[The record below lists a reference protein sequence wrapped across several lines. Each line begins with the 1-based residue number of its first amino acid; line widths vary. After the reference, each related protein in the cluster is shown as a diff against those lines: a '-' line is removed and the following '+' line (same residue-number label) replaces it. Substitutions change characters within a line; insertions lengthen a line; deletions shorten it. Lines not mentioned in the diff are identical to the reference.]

1 MIKLR
6 RYLKPFIVSILIVIG
21 LLYVQAQTELAL
33 PDYMSK
39 IITNGIQ
46 AGGFEDAVMDVCS
59 KDTYDLMKVFM
70 SEEDQKTLD
79 EHYTLVESQNIDEAT
94 LKKYPD
100 AKDKDIYVLNDKADR
115 TALNHIMVKPLL
127 LATGIQTSEQAEQ
140 MLSQLPEGVTIAQA
154 IEMMPKEQLAEMTEG
169 IDEKFDT
176 LGESSMTI
184 AASNGVKM
192 EYKTLGR
199 DTDAVQNNY
208 ILKIGGMMLGI
219 ALLGSAAAITVG
231 YFSSRIGAGVSKK
244 LRQDVFNKVQ
254 HFSTTEFNKFSTA
267 SLITRTTNDIQQI
280 QMVVVMCL
288 RVIVYSPIIGFGAL
302 IKVLN
307 SANSMAWIIGVV
319 LVILF
324 GVIITTFMIVLPKFT
339 IVQKLVDKLNLVM
352 RENLSGMLVI
362 RAFGNEKLAEE
373 RFDEA
378 NKNTWKVNL
387 FVNRVMNTVMP
398 IMMLVMNCVSLAIVW
413 FGAKQ
418 IDLGTL
424 AIGDMMA
431 FMQYSMQIIMSFVMI
446 SMIMIMIPRAAVAA
460 KRVNEVLEMEPSIE
474 DPKEPKHF
482 DENKKGYVEF
492 KNVSFSYPD
501 AAEHVL
507 SNISFTAKPGE
518 TTAFIGSTGSGK
530 STLIQLVPRFYD
542 ATEGEV
548 LIDGINVKDVTQ
560 HDLREKIGLVPQTGV
575 LFSGT
580 IGSNIRYG
588 NPTATDEELD
598 VISDIAQATEFI
610 SSKEEKY
617 ETPIAQGG
625 TNVSGGQKQRLSIAR
640 AIAKNPEI
648 YIFDDS
654 FSALDFKTDA
664 ALRKALNELCQKTK
678 STVLLVGQRI
688 SSIMQADQII
698 VLDEGKIAG
707 IGTHDELMKNCSV
720 YQEIALSQ
728 LSKEEL
734 GNE

>member
-154 IEMMPKEQLAEMTEG
+154 IEMMPKEQLAEMTDG

-231 YFSSRIGAGVSKK
+231 YFSSRIGAGVSRK

-362 RAFGNEKLAEE
+362 RAFGNEKHAEE

-542 ATEGEV
+542 VTEGEV

-588 NPTATDEELD
+588 NPDATDEELD
-598 VISDIAQATEFI
+598 VISGIAQATEFI

-664 ALRKALNELCQKTK
+664 ALRKALNELCQETK

-688 SSIMQADQII
+688 SSIMQADQIV

>member
-1 MIKLR
+1 MFKLR
-6 RYLKPFIVSILIVIG
+6 RYLKPFIVSIFIVVG
-21 LLYVQAQTELAL
+21 LLYVQAQTELTL

-46 AGGFEDAVMDVCS
+46 SGGFENSVMDVWS
-59 KDTYDLMKVFM
+59 EDTFDLMRVFM
-70 SEEDQKTLD
+70 SEEDKNKVEEYYTFIDNKEIDQK
-79 EHYTLVESQNIDEAT
+79 I
-94 LKKYPD
+94 
-100 AKDKDIYVLNDKADR
+100 KDKYSNIGEMDIYVLNKDVDKE
-115 TALNHIMVKPLL
+115 ALNSLLAKPLL
-127 LATGIQTSEQAEQ
+127 LATGVKTSSETEGMMA
-140 MLSQLPEGVTIAQA
+140 QLPAGMSLVDAL
-154 IEMMPKEQLAEMTEG
+154 EMMPKEQLDSMIEG
-169 IDEKFDT
+169 VDKQFEV
-176 LGESSMTI
+176 LGESSMSI

-192 EYKTLGR
+192 EYEALGGN
-199 DTDAVQNNY
+199 TSTVQTNY
-208 ILKIGGMMLGI
+208 IMSIGGMMLVI
-219 ALLGSAAAITVG
+219 ALIGTTASITVG
-231 YFSSRIGAGVSKK
+231 FFSAKIGAGVSKK
-244 LRQDVFNKVQ
+244 LRRDVFEKVQ

-280 QMVVVMCL
+280 QMVVVMSL
-288 RVIVYSPIIGFGAL
+288 RIIVYSPIIGFGAL

-319 LVILF
+319 LIILF
-324 GVIITTFMIVLPKFT
+324 GLIVTTFAVALPKFT
-339 IVQKLVDKLNLVM
+339 VIQKLVDKLNLVM

-362 RAFGNEKLAEE
+362 RAFGNEKLSEE

-378 NKNTWKVNL
+378 NKNTMKVNL
-387 FVNRVMNTVMP
+387 FVNRVMSTVMP
-398 IMMLVMNCVSLAIVW
+398 LMMLVMNCVSLAIVW

-431 FMQYSMQIIMSFVMI
+431 FMQYAMQIIMSFIMI

-460 KRVNEVLEMEPSIE
+460 KRVNEVLDMEPSIV
-474 DPKEPKHF
+474 DPLEPKQF
-482 DENKKGYVEF
+482 DNHKKGYVEF

-501 AAEHVL
+501 AAEKVL
-507 SNISFTAKPGE
+507 SHISFTAKPGE

-542 ATEGEV
+542 ATDGEV
-548 LIDGINVKDVTQ
+548 LIDGINVKEVAQ
-560 HDLREKIGLVPQTGV
+560 HDLREKIGLVPQKGV
-575 LFSGT
+575 LFAGS

-588 NPTATDEELD
+588 KQDATDEELD
-598 VISDIAQATEFI
+598 EISRIAQASEFI
-610 SSKEEKY
+610 DSKEERY
-617 ETPIAQGG
+617 DTPIAQGG

-664 ALRKALNELCQKTK
+664 ALRKALNELCEKTQ

-688 SSIMQADQII
+688 SSIMHADQII
-698 VLDEGKIAG
+698 VLDEGKVAG
-707 IGTHDELMKNCSV
+707 IGKHEELMKNCSV

-734 GNE
+734 GHE

>member
-6 RYLKPFIVSILIVIG
+6 KYLKPFIISILAVVG
-21 LLYVQAQTELAL
+21 LLFIQAQSELAL

-59 KDTYDLMKVFM
+59 KDTYELMKVFM
-70 SEEDQKTLD
+70 SEQDQAVLD
-79 EHYTLVESQNIDEAT
+79 QNYTLVEMGQAEQEIEEKFPETMYQDT
-94 LKKYPD
+94 
-100 AKDKDIYVLNDKADR
+100 YVLNEDANRD
-115 TALNHIMVKPLL
+115 TLNQLMMKPLL
-127 LATGIQTSEQAEQ
+127 LAVGIESSDEAQQ
-140 MLSQLPEGVTIAQA
+140 MLTQLPEGITLAMALQMVPQEQIDALTAQVDA
-154 IEMMPKEQLAEMTEG
+154 QFE
-169 IDEKFDT
+169 T
-176 LGESSMTI
+176 LGESSMMI
-184 AASNGVKM
+184 AASQGVKQ
-192 EYKTLGR
+192 EYQKLGC
-199 DTDAVQNNY
+199 DIDQIQTDY
-208 ILKIGGMMLGI
+208 ILYTGGKMLLI
-219 ALLGSAAAITVG
+219 AFVGAVAAISVG
-231 YFSSRIGAGVSKK
+231 YFSAKIGSGISRK

-280 QMVVVMCL
+280 QMVVVMSL
-288 RVIVYSPIIGFGAL
+288 RIIVYAPIIGLGAL
-302 IKVLN
+302 FKVLN
-307 SANSMAWIIGVV
+307 SANSMAWIVAVV
-319 LVILF
+319 LMILLV
-324 GVIITTFMIVLPKFT
+324 VIIVTFAIVLPKFK
-339 IVQKLVDKLNLVM
+339 IIQKLVDRLNLVM

-362 RAFGNEKLAEE
+362 RAFGNEKHSEE
-373 RFDEA
+373 RFDKA
-378 NKNTWKVNL
+378 NQDTMKVNL
-387 FVNRVMNTVMP
+387 FVNRVMSTVMP
-398 IMMLVMNCVSLAIVW
+398 IMMFVMNCVSLAIVW

-431 FMQYSMQIIMSFVMI
+431 FMQYAMQIIMAFIMI
-446 SMIMIMIPRAAVAA
+446 AMIMVMLPRASVAA
-460 KRVNEVLEMEPSIE
+460 NRVNEILDMKPSII
-474 DPKEPKHF
+474 DPVEPKQF
-482 DENKKGYVEF
+482 DENKKGIIEF
-492 KNVSFSYPD
+492 KDVSFSYPD
-501 AAEHVL
+501 ASEEVL
-507 SNISFTAKPGE
+507 SHISFTAYPGQ

-542 ATEGEV
+542 VTSGEI
-548 LIDGINVKDVTQ
+548 LIDGVNIKEVTQ
-560 HDLREKIGLVPQTGV
+560 HDLREKIGLVPQKGV

-588 NPTATDEELD
+588 NPQATDEMLD
-598 VISDIAQATEFI
+598 EVCDIAQASEFI
-610 SSKEEKY
+610 QSKPEKY
-617 ETPIAQGG
+617 ETLIAQGG

-664 ALRKALNELCQKTK
+664 ALRKALNELCERTN

-688 SSIMQADQII
+688 SSIMHASQII
-698 VLDEGKIAG
+698 VLDEGKIVG
-707 IGTHDELMKNCSV
+707 IGTHEELLKTCSI

-734 GNE
+734 GHE

>member
-140 MLSQLPEGVTIAQA
+140 MLAQLPEGITIAQA
-154 IEMMPKEQLAEMTEG
+154 IEMMPKEQLAEMTDG

-231 YFSSRIGAGVSKK
+231 YFSSRIGAGVSRK

-362 RAFGNEKLAEE
+362 RAFGNEKHAEE

-474 DPKEPKHF
+474 DPKEPKRF

-698 VLDEGKIAG
+698 VLDEGKVAG

>member
-59 KDTYDLMKVFM
+59 KDTYDLMRVFM

-100 AKDKDIYVLNDKADR
+100 AKGKDIYVLNDKADR

-140 MLSQLPEGVTIAQA
+140 MLSQLPEGVTLAQA
-154 IEMMPKEQLAEMTEG
+154 IEMMPKEQLAEMTDG

-231 YFSSRIGAGVSKK
+231 YFSSRIGAGVSRK

-362 RAFGNEKLAEE
+362 RAFGNEKHAEE

-542 ATEGEV
+542 VTEGEV

-588 NPTATDEELD
+588 NPSATDEELD
-598 VISDIAQATEFI
+598 VISEIAQATEFI
-610 SSKEEKY
+610 ASKEEKY

-688 SSIMQADQII
+688 SSIMHADQIV

>member
-625 TNVSGGQKQRLSIAR
+625 TNVSGGQKQRLPHPPCPPPR
-640 AIAKNPEI
+640 R
-648 YIFDDS
+648 
-654 FSALDFKTDA
+654 
-664 ALRKALNELCQKTK
+664 LRPAPRCP
-678 STVLLVGQRI
+678 GWR
-688 SSIMQADQII
+688 
-698 VLDEGKIAG
+698 
-707 IGTHDELMKNCSV
+707 
-720 YQEIALSQ
+720 
-728 LSKEEL
+728 SK
-734 GNE
+734 GWQ

>member
-140 MLSQLPEGVTIAQA
+140 MLAQLPEGVTIAQA
-154 IEMMPKEQLAEMTEG
+154 IEMMPKEQLASMTEG

-184 AASNGVKM
+184 AASNGVKT
-192 EYKTLGR
+192 EYEALGR
-199 DTDAVQNNY
+199 DTDTIQNNY
-208 ILKIGGMMLGI
+208 IIKIGAMMLGI
-219 ALLGSAAAITVG
+219 ALLGSIAAITVG
-231 YFSSRIGAGVSKK
+231 FFSSRIGAGVSRK

-288 RVIVYSPIIGFGAL
+288 RIIVYSPIIGFGAL

-324 GVIITTFMIVLPKFT
+324 GVIITTFMIVLPKFAV
-339 IVQKLVDKLNLVM
+339 VQKLVDKLNLVM

-362 RAFGNEKLAEE
+362 RAFGNEKHAEE

-474 DPKEPKHF
+474 DPKDPKHF

-492 KNVSFSYPD
+492 RNVSFSYPD

-588 NPTATDEELD
+588 NPNATDEELD

-610 SSKEEKY
+610 ASKEEKY

-688 SSIMQADQII
+688 SSIMSADQIV

>member
-140 MLSQLPEGVTIAQA
+140 MLAQLPEGVTIAQA
-154 IEMMPKEQLAEMTEG
+154 IEMMPKEQLASMTEG

-184 AASNGVKM
+184 AASNGVKT
-192 EYKTLGR
+192 EYEALGR
-199 DTDAVQNNY
+199 DTDTIQNNY
-208 ILKIGGMMLGI
+208 IIKIGAMMLGI
-219 ALLGSAAAITVG
+219 ALLGSIAAITVG
-231 YFSSRIGAGVSKK
+231 FFSSRIGAGVSRK

-288 RVIVYSPIIGFGAL
+288 RIIVYSPIIGFGAL

-324 GVIITTFMIVLPKFT
+324 GVIITTFMIVLPKFAV
-339 IVQKLVDKLNLVM
+339 VQKLVDKLNLVM

-362 RAFGNEKLAEE
+362 RAFGNEKHAEE

-474 DPKEPKHF
+474 DPKDPKHF

-492 KNVSFSYPD
+492 RNVSFSYPD

-588 NPTATDEELD
+588 NPNATDEELD

-610 SSKEEKY
+610 ASKEEKY

-688 SSIMQADQII
+688 SSIMSADQIV

-734 GNE
+734 GKE

>member
-59 KDTYDLMKVFM
+59 KDTYDLMRVFM

-100 AKDKDIYVLNDKADR
+100 AKGKDIYVLNDKADR

-140 MLSQLPEGVTIAQA
+140 MLSQLPEGVTLAQA
-154 IEMMPKEQLAEMTEG
+154 IEMMPKEQLAEMTDG

-231 YFSSRIGAGVSKK
+231 YFSSRIGAGVSRK

-362 RAFGNEKLAEE
+362 RAFGNEKHAEE

-542 ATEGEV
+542 VTEGEV

-588 NPTATDEELD
+588 NPNATDEELD
-598 VISDIAQATEFI
+598 VISEIAQATEFI
-610 SSKEEKY
+610 ASKEEKY

-688 SSIMQADQII
+688 SSIMHADQIV

>member
-231 YFSSRIGAGVSKK
+231 YFSSRIGAGVSRK
-244 LRQDVFNKVQ
+244 LRRDVFNKVQ

-588 NPTATDEELD
+588 NPNATDEELD

>member
-59 KDTYDLMKVFM
+59 KDTYDLMRVFM

-100 AKDKDIYVLNDKADR
+100 AKGKDIYVLNDKADR

-140 MLSQLPEGVTIAQA
+140 MLSQLPEGVTLAQA
-154 IEMMPKEQLAEMTEG
+154 IEMMPKEQLAEMTDG

-199 DTDAVQNNY
+199 DTHAVQNNY

-231 YFSSRIGAGVSKK
+231 YFSSRIGAGVSRK

-362 RAFGNEKLAEE
+362 RAFGNEKHAEE

-542 ATEGEV
+542 VTEGEV

-588 NPTATDEELD
+588 NPSATDEELD
-598 VISDIAQATEFI
+598 VISEIAQATEFI
-610 SSKEEKY
+610 ASKEEKY

-688 SSIMQADQII
+688 SSIMHADQIV

>member
-59 KDTYDLMKVFM
+59 KDTYDLMRVFM

-100 AKDKDIYVLNDKADR
+100 AKGKDIYVLNDKADR

-140 MLSQLPEGVTIAQA
+140 MLSQLPEGVTLAQA
-154 IEMMPKEQLAEMTEG
+154 IEMMPKEQLAGMTDG

-231 YFSSRIGAGVSKK
+231 YFSSRIGAGVSRK

-362 RAFGNEKLAEE
+362 RAFGNEKHAEE

-542 ATEGEV
+542 VTEGEV

-588 NPTATDEELD
+588 NPNATEEELD
-598 VISDIAQATEFI
+598 VISEIAQATEFI
-610 SSKEEKY
+610 ASKEEKY

-688 SSIMQADQII
+688 SSIMHADQIV

>member
-154 IEMMPKEQLAEMTEG
+154 IEMMPKEQLAEMTDG

-231 YFSSRIGAGVSKK
+231 YFSSRIGAGVSRK

-362 RAFGNEKLAEE
+362 RAFGNEKHAEE

-588 NPTATDEELD
+588 NPNATDEELD

-664 ALRKALNELCQKTK
+664 ALRKALNELCQETK

>member
-6 RYLKPFIVSILIVIG
+6 RYLKPFIGSILIVIG
-21 LLYVQAQTELAL
+21 LLYIQAQTELAL

-70 SEEDQKTLD
+70 TQEDQDLLD
-79 EHYTLVESQNIDEAT
+79 NNYTYVENKNIDEKILET
-94 LKKYPD
+94 YSNID
-100 AKDKDIYVLNDKADR
+100 NQDIYVLNDSINR
-115 TALNHIMVKPLL
+115 EELNQIMVKPLL
-127 LATGIQTSEQAEQ
+127 IATGLQNSPETEK
-140 MLSQLPEGVTIAQA
+140 MLSQLPQGVTLAQA
-154 IEMMPKEQLAEMTEG
+154 MELMPKEKLEELTNG
-169 IDEKFDT
+169 VDEKMDT

-192 EYKTLGR
+192 EYVALGR
-199 DTDAVQNNY
+199 DTDTMQTNY
-208 ILKIGGMMLGI
+208 ILKMGGLMLGVAFI
-219 ALLGSAAAITVG
+219 GSIAAISVG
-231 YFSSRIGAGVSKK
+231 FFSARIGSGVSRK

-288 RVIVYSPIIGFGAL
+288 RIIVYSPIIGFGAL
-302 IKVLN
+302 FKVLN
-307 SANSMAWIIGVV
+307 SAHSMAWIIGVV

-324 GVIITTFMIVLPKFT
+324 GVIISTFMIVLPKFS

-362 RAFGNEKLAEE
+362 RAFGNEKHAEK

-378 NKNTWKVNL
+378 NKDTWRINL

-431 FMQYSMQIIMSFVMI
+431 FMQYAMQIIMSFIMI
-446 SMIMIMIPRAAVAA
+446 SMIMIMIPRASVAA
-460 KRVNEVLEMEPSIE
+460 KRVNEVLEMEPSIV
-474 DPKEPKHF
+474 DPKQPKHF
-482 DENKKGYVEF
+482 DEDKKGYVEF

-507 SNISFTAKPGE
+507 SNISFVAKPGE

-548 LIDGINVKDVTQ
+548 LVDGINVKDVTQ

-588 NPTATDEELD
+588 NSNATDEELD
-598 VISDIAQATEFI
+598 EICDVAQATEFI
-610 SSKEEKY
+610 ASKEDKY
-617 ETPIAQGG
+617 ETLIAQGG

-664 ALRKALNELCQKTK
+664 ALRKALNELCQKTR

-688 SSIMQADQII
+688 SSIMHADQIV
-698 VLDEGKIAG
+698 VLDEGKVAG
-707 IGTHDELMKNCSV
+707 IGTHEELMKNCSV

-734 GNE
+734 GHE

>member
-100 AKDKDIYVLNDKADR
+100 AKDKDIYVLNDKADH

-154 IEMMPKEQLAEMTEG
+154 IEMMPKEQLAEMTDG

-231 YFSSRIGAGVSKK
+231 YFSSRIGAGVSRK

-362 RAFGNEKLAEE
+362 RAFGNEKHAEE

-542 ATEGEV
+542 VTEGEV

-588 NPTATDEELD
+588 NPDATDEELD
-598 VISDIAQATEFI
+598 VISGIAQATEFI

-664 ALRKALNELCQKTK
+664 ALRKALNELCQETK

-688 SSIMQADQII
+688 SSIMQADQIV